1 MTSGGLNMVAIPQ
14 IPAGKLSTEVEFKA
28 RPSSPVMPSPSPE
41 GTIGEAIRPPIYAAE
56 QHSTWAELFKRQS
69 AILKGR
75 VCDEYLAGR
84 ELMNYPSDRVPSLAE
99 LSRSLQKATGWQV
112 IRVEG
117 YVPENIFF
125 KLLANKFFPCT
136 DFIRHPTELEYTPAP
151 DMFHDLMGHLPLIT
165 NSRFAS
171 FFHAYGLAGSA
182 AKTDEEVAWLG
193 RIYWFTVEFGLMNKN
208 AHKPELRSPD
218 HTTIYGAGIVSS
230 VGEIP
235 HSLSDLVKKEPF
247 IPEVVANRVFDIH
260 HMQDTLF
267 EIASFDE
274 LESEFRRWASDKGL
288 LV

>member
-117 YVPENIFF
+117 YVPENIFLNCSRINAF
-125 KLLANKFFPCT
+125 RVPTSFGTQPNWSTLPRQTCFTILWAICHSLRILVLRHFFMPMGWQEVLP
-136 DFIRHPTELEYTPAP
+136 RPTKKWLGWGAFT
-151 DMFHDLMGHLPLIT
+151 GLPL
-165 NSRFAS
+165 NS
-171 FFHAYGLAGSA
+171 G
-182 AKTDEEVAWLG
+182 
-193 RIYWFTVEFGLMNKN
+193 
-208 AHKPELRSPD
+208 
-218 HTTIYGAGIVSS
+218 
-230 VGEIP
+230 
-235 HSLSDLVKKEPF
+235 
-247 IPEVVANRVFDIH
+247 
-260 HMQDTLF
+260 
-267 EIASFDE
+267 
-274 LESEFRRWASDKGL
+274 
-288 LV
+288 